1 MNYPYMPDPAATR
14 AKDESDLNL
23 LSILHY
29 VWTALF
35 GCSAF
40 GLVAYFIVIAGV
52 VAAAPSSGPHASPH
66 DQEVAAGIVGI
77 IGIGLGLI
85 MIPLFILHLFA
96 AAGLKKRARYTLI
109 LVVSGLA
116 CLSFPLGTALGVF
129 TIVVLMRPSV
139 KALFA

>member
-1 MNYPYMPDPAATR
+1 MAPDPAATR
-14 AKDESDLNL
+14 SKDEGDLNL

-29 VWTALF
+29 VWTGLF
-35 GCSAF
+35 GCSTL
-40 GLVAYFIVIAGV
+40 GLVAYFIAIAGF
-52 VAAAPSSGPHASPH
+52 VANAPSGPHGNPH
-66 DQEVAAGIVGI
+66 DQEVAAGVVGV
-77 IGIGLGLI
+77 IGVVMFVI
-85 MIPLFILHLFA
+85 MVPLSVLHLLA

-139 KALFA
+139 KALFAQA